1 MKKIFKF
8 FTGTLKGILNNLDY
22 VAAFV
27 GGALAYKF
35 APMQL
40 EAAYDAII
48 TFDYVAAF
56 ELLKSGVLKL
66 ADLAVAAYDW
76 VLGLFTEAPVAEV
89 MEATEAKS

>member
-8 FTGTLKGILNNLDY
+8 LTGTLKGILSNLDY
-22 VAAFV
+22 LAAFI

-40 EAAYDAII
+40 EGIYDAII

-56 ELLKSGVLKL
+56 ELLKSGALKI

-76 VLGLFTEAPVAEV
+76 VVGLFTEAPVAEV